1 MGSIKKLANA
11 IAIFAVAFSFALY
24 VFAFEPFGVA
34 EFAYVFAV
42 PAILACRF
50 LCGTIDNFS
59 QSQKDKKYLEELE
72 RFGLSVDKLQA
83 DTQQTC
89 DDISTQNKQRKL
101 WNFSTF
107 VFSYISWIAILV
119 WLRHVYPPSGMI
131 GLFGLTFVISTFF
144 IFPWYWALPKMLPS
158 LKDKQSLR
166 ILKLGAIA
174 SLWVLLEWLR
184 SWVAT
189 GFPWGLLAHSQWL
202 RPASIQ
208 TASFG
213 GVWIV
218 SFTLIFFNLAI
229 AEYIYRLYEIQKW
242 KIKNNFSKR
251 IPFTRFAPEFYIA
264 LTLALTSV
272 WIYIANLPRKEN
284 RQYEFTAGFIQT
296 DFAGIL
302 KWDNTLARENLKTIR
317 TLTKGL
323 QFAKVDVALWPEA
336 ATPPRYPVIGYP
348 EMKNWIESL
357 SKETRTPILMG
368 NMAYNYDDHPAQ
380 GGAFFVSQETGL
392 NKEFYAKR
400 RLVPFGEYVPFWCKW
415 LSSVVPIGN
424 MKAGES
430 PVLLN
435 AKIAGKNYKIGSMIC
450 YEDIFPY
457 LARENANAG
466 ADMLFVCTNDSWYGR
481 EGGAWQH
488 ASHSAFQAVS
498 TRLPLLRSSNN
509 GLSTVFDQYGRM
521 CPSIDLRDEQ
531 GKTWD
536 ASTPVPAP
544 TLKISDENGTL
555 IDPQTLSARRSA
567 PLLNDKGTIYF
578 RGAGYADVVYYKNF
592 EKGKTFYVKYGDWFV
607 AFCALIF
614 ALDRIVN
621 SRRKKKA

>member
-1 MGSIKKLANA
+1 MGSIKKFANA
-11 IAIFAVAFSFALY
+11 TALLAVAFSFVLY
-24 VFAFEPFGVA
+24 VVAFEPFGVA

-42 PAILACRF
+42 PAILVCRF
-50 LCGTIDNFS
+50 LCGKTDTFDS
-59 QSQKDKKYLEELE
+59 STKDKKYLDELE
-72 RFGLSVDKLQA
+72 RFGLSADKLRA
-83 DTQQTC
+83 DAQQ
-89 DDISTQNKQRKL
+89 STNDYTPKKKNKL
-101 WNFSTF
+101 WNISTF
-107 VFSYISWIAILV
+107 CFSYLSWIAILI
-119 WLRHVYPPSGMI
+119 WLRHVYPPSGLL

-158 LKDKQSLR
+158 LKDKQSVR
-166 ILKLGAIA
+166 ILKLASIA

-208 TASFG
+208 TASIG
-213 GVWIV
+213 GVWVV

-251 IPFTRFAPEFYIA
+251 IPFTRFAPEFYLA

-272 WIYIANLPRKEN
+272 WLYIANLPRKEN
-284 RQYEFTAGFIQT
+284 QQYEFTAGFVQT

-302 KWDNTLARENLKTIR
+302 KWDNALARENLKTIK

-323 QFAKVDVALWPEA
+323 QSVKVDVALWPEA
-336 ATPPRYPVIGYP
+336 ATPPRYPVVGST
-348 EMKNWIESL
+348 EMKQWIESL
-357 SKETRTPILMG
+357 AKETQTPILMG
-368 NMAYNYDDHPAQ
+368 NMAYNYDDHTAQ

-424 MKAGES
+424 MKAGEN

-435 AKIAGKNYKIGSMIC
+435 AKIAGKDYKIGSMIC

-457 LARENANAG
+457 LARENAKSG
-466 ADMLFVCTNDSWYGR
+466 ADLLFVCTNDSWYGR

-488 ASHSAFQAVS
+488 AAHSAFQAVA

-521 CPSIDLRDEQ
+521 RPSVDLRNAD

-536 ASTPVPAP
+536 ASTPGPAH
-544 TLKISDENGTL
+544 TLKISDENGNL
-555 IDPQTLSARRSA
+555 IDPHTLSPKRSA

-592 EKGKTFYVKYGDWFV
+592 NKGKTFYVKYGDWFV

-614 ALDRIVN
+614 ALDRIIN
-621 SRRKKKA
+621 TIRKKKA

>member
-50 LCGTIDNFS
+50 LCGKIDNFS

-72 RFGLSVDKLQA
+72 RFGLSADKLQA
-83 DTQQTC
+83 GTQQTC
-89 DDISTQNKQRKL
+89 DDISIQKKQRKL

-158 LKDKQSLR
+158 LKDKQSIR

-302 KWDNTLARENLKTIR
+302 KWDNALARENLKTIR

-323 QFAKVDVALWPEA
+323 QLAKVDVALWPEA

-368 NMAYNYDDHPAQ
+368 NMAYNYDDHTAQ

>member
-50 LCGTIDNFS
+50 LCGKIDNFS

-72 RFGLSVDKLQA
+72 RFGLSADKLQA
-83 DTQQTC
+83 GTQQTC

-174 SLWVLLEWLR
+174 SLWILFEWLR

-242 KIKNNFSKR
+242 KIKNNFSRR
-251 IPFTRFAPEFYIA
+251 IPFTCFAPEFYIA

-323 QFAKVDVALWPEA
+323 QLAKVDVALWPEA

-368 NMAYNYDDHPAQ
+368 NMAYNYDDHTAQ
-380 GGAFFVSQETGL
+380 GGAFFVSHETGL

>member
-1 MGSIKKLANA
+1 M
-11 IAIFAVAFSFALY
+11 AIFAIAFSFALY
-24 VFAFEPFGVA
+24 VVAFEPFGVA
-34 EFAYVFAV
+34 EFAYIFAV

-50 LCGTIDNFS
+50 LCGKIDNFS
-59 QSQKDKKYLEELE
+59 PSQKDKKYLEELE
-72 RFGLSVDKLQA
+72 KFGLSIDKLQG
-83 DTQQTC
+83 DTQENC
-89 DDISTQNKQRKL
+89 DNFLSQNKQRKL

-107 VFSYISWIAILV
+107 VFSYISWIAILI

-158 LKDKQSLR
+158 LKDKQSVR

-302 KWDNTLARENLKTIR
+302 KWDNALARENLKTIR

-323 QFAKVDVALWPEA
+323 QSAKVDVALWPEA
-336 ATPPRYPVIGYP
+336 ATPPRYPVVGSP
-348 EMKNWIESL
+348 EMKSWIESL

-368 NMAYNYDDHPAQ
+368 NMAYNYTDRTAQ

-392 NKEFYAKR
+392 NKEYYAKR

-415 LSSVVPIGN
+415 LSSVVPIGD

-457 LARENANAG
+457 LARENAIAG

-521 CPSIDLRDEQ
+521 CPSIDLRNAD

-536 ASTPVPAP
+536 ASTPAPAP

-555 IDPQTLSARRSA
+555 IDPHTLSAKRST
-567 PLLNDKGTIYF
+567 PLLNDKNTIYF

-592 EKGKTFYVKYGDWFV
+592 DKGKTFYVKYGDWFV

-621 SRRKKKA
+621 SRCKKLS

>member
-50 LCGTIDNFS
+50 LCGKIDNFS

-83 DTQQTC
+83 GTQQTC

-302 KWDNTLARENLKTIR
+302 KWDNALARENLKTIR

-323 QFAKVDVALWPEA
+323 QLAKVDVALWPEA

-368 NMAYNYDDHPAQ
+368 NMAYNYDDHTAQ
-380 GGAFFVSQETGL
+380 GGAFFVSHETGL

>member
-50 LCGTIDNFS
+50 LCGKIDNFS

-83 DTQQTC
+83 GTQQTC
-89 DDISTQNKQRKL
+89 DDISIQKKQRKL

-158 LKDKQSLR
+158 LKDKQSIR

-174 SLWVLLEWLR
+174 SLWILFEWLR

-264 LTLALTSV
+264 LTLALTSI

-368 NMAYNYDDHPAQ
+368 NMAYNYDDHTAQ

>member
-50 LCGTIDNFS
+50 LCGKIDNFS

-72 RFGLSVDKLQA
+72 RFGLSADKLQA
-83 DTQQTC
+83 GTQQTC

-107 VFSYISWIAILV
+107 AFSYISWIAILV

-302 KWDNTLARENLKTIR
+302 KWDNALARENLKTIR

-323 QFAKVDVALWPEA
+323 QLAKVDVALWPEA

-368 NMAYNYDDHPAQ
+368 NMAYNYDDHTAQ